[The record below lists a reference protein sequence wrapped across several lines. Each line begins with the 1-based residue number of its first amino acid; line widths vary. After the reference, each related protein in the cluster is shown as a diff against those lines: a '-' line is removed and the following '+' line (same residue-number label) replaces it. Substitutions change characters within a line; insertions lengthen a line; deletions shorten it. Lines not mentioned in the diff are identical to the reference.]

1 MSQID
6 MVSLPGFS
14 VSLYALLAALLCICA
29 AAALVF
35 CFRRRSLSAG
45 RALLFA
51 VLAALLGLLLGRI
64 IYCSVHSEL
73 LTDPFGRSLG
83 LAPLF
88 DLSIGSLSVV
98 GILAGFLLA
107 SLPASLGSG
116 ASASRLLDAAVLPGL
131 LLFAGLR
138 FIEPLCGQGY
148 GPMTELPAF
157 CLVPLGI
164 QNGWGEWS
172 VSVCFLEG
180 LLVLV
185 TALCLSRTRWKRNGS
200 LALCA
205 LVLLAACQVMP
216 ESLRRDG
223 ALRIF
228 VFARVTQIGYAVILF
243 VCAVLAWRR
252 AAVRGISRK
261 TLAAEAAAVLF
272 GIVLCIGCEFALDK
286 TDWSHILVYGI
297 MILVLVFLA
306 FLILRRISTEDRS
319 V

>member
-1 MSQID
+1 MSQIE

-14 VSLYALLAALLCICA
+14 VSLYALLAVLLCVCA

-64 IYCSVHSEL
+64 IYCAVHSEL

-107 SLPASLGSG
+107 SLSASLGSG
-116 ASASRLLDAAVLPGL
+116 APASRLLDAAVLPGL
-131 LLFAGLR
+131 LLFAALR

-180 LLVLV
+180 ILVLI
-185 TALCLSRTRWKRNGS
+185 TALCLSRTRWKRDGS

-228 VFARVTQIGYAVILF
+228 VFARVTQIGYAVLLF
-243 VCAVLAWRR
+243 GCAAVAWRR
-252 AAVRGISRK
+252 AAVRGLSRK
-261 TLAAEAAAVLF
+261 APAAEAAAVLL
-272 GIVLCIGCEFALDK
+272 GILLCIGCEFALDK

-297 MILVLVFLA
+297 MILVLAFLA
-306 FLILRRISTEDRS
+306 FLILRRIRTEDRS
-319 V
+319 A

>member
-1 MSQID
+1 M
-6 MVSLPGFS
+6 
-14 VSLYALLAALLCICA
+14 
-29 AAALVF
+29 
-35 CFRRRSLSAG
+35 
-45 RALLFA
+45 
-51 VLAALLGLLLGRI
+51 
-64 IYCSVHSEL
+64 
-73 LTDPFGRSLG
+73 
-83 LAPLF
+83 
-88 DLSIGSLSVV
+88 
-98 GILAGFLLA
+98 
-107 SLPASLGSG
+107 
-116 ASASRLLDAAVLPGL
+116 
-131 LLFAGLR
+131 
-138 FIEPLCGQGY
+138 
-148 GPMTELPAF
+148 
-157 CLVPLGI
+157 
-164 QNGWGEWS
+164 
-172 VSVCFLEG
+172 
-180 LLVLV
+180 LV